1 MPYAQSLVHPLFPA
15 VPSSSMNSQREPLVA
30 SANLLFL
37 HDATAGHVASTWVL
51 WYCKYARTL
60 GNAACIPVGILER
73 AVCFLKVCLAA

>member
-1 MPYAQSLVHPLFPA
+1 MPYAQSLLHPLFPA

-51 WYCKYARTL
+51 WYCKYA
-60 GNAACIPVGILER
+60 P
-73 AVCFLKVCLAA
+73 